1 MITASIPVVIQI
13 SKAVM
18 FMARTCAI
26 VHALQE

>member
-18 FMARTCAI
+18 FMAPTGVT
-26 VHALQE
+26 VHALRE